1 MCSLWLRTGGFQM
14 LFWSVIQA
22 RTAHSAAPQIAN
34 LLTLPIQQNKY
45 SCSLG
50 WSLRIKGSRTSL
62 FCSLLSQE
70 LGLCYAKI
78 YLLYIAG
85 STKYY
90 LSTRNRLFSHSKY
103 AACAD
108 QEKLLSAS
116 LAWWEH
122 ISVSVPSHSSFH
134 SASKSLPRTVT
145 LLLFYPCMNF
155 IWRRIILS
163 GGDSEWLPVKK
174 YLFSK
179 KSPSLETLIHM
190 E

>member
-1 MCSLWLRTGGFQM
+1 MCSLWLRTGCFQM

-45 SCSLG
+45 SCSLA

-78 YLLYIAG
+78 YWLYSAG

-90 LSTRNRLFSHSKY
+90 LSTRNRLSLIVNMLPVQIRKRSFQHPWHDENIFLFLYHPILVSTLPPRVYQEQWLCFSSTHV
-103 AACAD
+103 
-108 QEKLLSAS
+108 
-116 LAWWEH
+116 W
-122 ISVSVPSHSSFH
+122 
-134 SASKSLPRTVT
+134 
-145 LLLFYPCMNF
+145 
-155 IWRRIILS
+155 ILS
-163 GGDSEWLPVKK
+163 GGGLF
-174 YLFSK
+174 YLEVIVNGC
-179 KSPSLETLIHM
+179 L
-190 E
+190 